1 VKRYQL
7 LDHLQRHGCRL
18 DREGGRHSIF
28 TNSVTGAKAPVPRH
42 SEIDNRLAA
51 KICRQLDVPQ
61 IGRK

>member
-1 VKRYQL
+1 VKRHQL

-18 DREGGRHSIF
+18 HREGGRHSIF
-28 TNSVTGAKAPVPRH
+28 MNSATGAKAPIPRH

-51 KICRQLDVPQ
+51 KICQQLGVVQ